1 LRVPIFGSDELREE
15 RSVVMAPFALDALRR
30 SIEHN
35 QRMRLS
41 GATLPGRIGLAHR
54 CVVFFRP
61 HRKTVSIP
69 DRSDF
74 SCTSVARR
82 VPRGV
87 NFARVAQRTC
97 HFLNW

>member
-41 GATLPGRIGLAHR
+41 GATLPGRIGL
-54 CVVFFRP
+54 
-61 HRKTVSIP
+61 
-69 DRSDF
+69 
-74 SCTSVARR
+74 CTPLRRFLQTASQNRFNTGQKRFLLHLSGKARAMR
-82 VPRGV
+82 R
-87 NFARVAQRTC
+87 
-97 HFLNW
+97 

>member
-61 HRKTVSIP
+61 HRNNTGQKRFLLHLSGK
-69 DRSDF
+69 
-74 SCTSVARR
+74 ARAMR
-82 VPRGV
+82 R
-87 NFARVAQRTC
+87 
-97 HFLNW
+97 

>member
-41 GATLPGRIGLAHR
+41 GATLPGRIGLAHN
-54 CVVFFRP
+54 
-61 HRKTVSIP
+61 RKTVSIP